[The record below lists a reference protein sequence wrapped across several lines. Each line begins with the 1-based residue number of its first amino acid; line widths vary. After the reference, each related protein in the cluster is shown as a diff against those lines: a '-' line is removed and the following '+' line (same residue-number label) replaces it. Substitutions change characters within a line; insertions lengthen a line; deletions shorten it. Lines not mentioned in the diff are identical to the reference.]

1 MRNKEPVLAAKSFAP
16 GRFDG
21 ERVAM
26 SFKVEGGLHYLRGND
41 KPYFSLTYT
50 AHRKGFPNQC
60 YSGGAGH
67 DTILKYFP
75 QFADLAALHLS
86 DIDGVPTHA
95 IANGWYWM
103 AGALGGGG
111 ERYHGGNQMMS
122 FPVTPPAG
130 RPWANSEYR
139 NPTADETLAIFAKHA
154 RIDIYAATILRDNIR
169 SVLDTN
175 GRERAKEVLAGYLE
189 EKKPDWKA
197 EAEACIAKYN
207 LQVYGDKWEK
217 VA

>member
-1 MRNKEPVLAAKSFAP
+1 MRHDPVLAARSFAP
-16 GRFDG
+16 GAFEG
-21 ERVAM
+21 EKCAMTFRVN
-26 SFKVEGGLHYLRGND
+26 GGLNYLRGNE

-60 YSGGAGH
+60 WSGGAGH
-67 DTILKYFP
+67 DTILKYYP

-103 AGALGGGG
+103 AGALGGAG
-111 ERYHGGNQMMS
+111 EDFHGGNSKQN
-122 FPVTPPAG
+122 FPVTPPADK
-130 RPWANSEYR
+130 PWANTEYR
-139 NPTADETLAIFAKHA
+139 DPTADESLAIFAKHA
-154 RIDIYAATILRDNIR
+154 RIDIDAATILRDNIR

-175 GRERAKEVLAGYLE
+175 GRDRAKGVLAGYLE

-197 EAEACIAKYN
+197 EAEACIAKHN
-207 LQVYGDKWEK
+207 LQVYGDEWPK